1 MRPHQYKNGDC
12 CSGVVVATMAR
23 TANGWESA
31 TERSVRERRRPR
43 RHDLGFMAG
52 LVALLVA
59 TVVAATGLMGAGASR
74 VFDQVKS
81 NATTT
86 NEDVLLK
93 PRLFLPAN
101 FSSTIA
107 PRVSSFSEVTN

>member
-1 MRPHQYKNGDC
+1 MRPQQYKNGDC

-23 TANGWESA
+23 TANGWGSA
-31 TERSVRERRRPR
+31 TERSVRQRRRPR

-74 VFDQVKS
+74 VFVRRENNVQSCRNREGKKLVFAVSKG
-81 NATTT
+81 
-86 NEDVLLK
+86 K
-93 PRLFLPAN
+93 FAN
-101 FSSTIA
+101 RSG
-107 PRVSSFSEVTN
+107 EK